1 MYAFIEFDGF
11 EELPELRA
19 ELLAFV
25 DRYCTEMTLSQA
37 REWFE
42 AAFLKTP

>member
-1 MYAFIEFDGF
+1 MHASIEFDGF
-11 EELPELRA
+11 EELPELRS

-25 DRYCTEMTLSQA
+25 NCYCTEMTLSQA

-42 AAFLKTP
+42 EAFLKTS